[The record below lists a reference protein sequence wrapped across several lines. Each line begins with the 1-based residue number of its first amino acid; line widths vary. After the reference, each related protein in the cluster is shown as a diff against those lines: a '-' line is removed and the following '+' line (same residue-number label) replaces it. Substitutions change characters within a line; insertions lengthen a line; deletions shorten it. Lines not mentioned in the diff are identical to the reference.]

1 MRGVRDCVL
10 KDGVG
15 GGVIQSAEE
24 FVALCDG
31 DNRDEQRRAS
41 LEPASLEVWTEIVE
55 RYPDARVW
63 VAYNKTIPLEI
74 LRGLASDPDS
84 AVRHMVAMKRKLTPD
99 ILEGMAAD
107 SDESVRLQVARHRR
121 TPRSVL
127 ERLLGDDWS
136 EVRKLAR
143 DRMES
148 DDRSASSG

>member
-1 MRGVRDCVL
+1 M
-10 KDGVG
+10 
-15 GGVIQSAEE
+15 
-24 FVALCDG
+24 
-31 DNRDEQRRAS
+31 
-41 LEPASLEVWTEIVE
+41 EPASLEVWTEIVE
-55 RYPDARVW
+55 RCPDARVW

>member
-1 MRGVRDCVL
+1 ML

-24 FVALCDG
+24 FVALRDG

-41 LEPASLEVWTEIVE
+41 LEPASLEVWRELVE

-63 VAYNKTIPLEI
+63 VAYNKTVPLEI
-74 LRGLASDPDS
+74 LRVLASDPDS

-121 TPRSVL
+121 TPPVL
-127 ERLLGDDWS
+127 ERLLADDWS
-136 EVRKLAR
+136 EVRNLAR
-143 DRMES
+143 SRIENDDQSATS
-148 DDRSASSG
+148 D